1 MIINDLFN
9 NKKQDVAE
17 GRFVRG
23 PGGVPLD
30 RQGRPVAPKAPKAE
44 PMRMR
49 QWVVHHEGQ
58 RGEGGEM
65 IIDAP
70 NFETAWELA
79 NEYDLDII
87 DIKPVKGVAEGSKMA
102 RADKSAKAPKPEDQQ
117 EYNDIEKYRKDLAQS
132 YNKEPNFGI
141 KDDEEENKWW
151 IDYDLDEGVAEAY
164 QFKGG
169 FPFDVD
175 HMNGPRGINLPSV
188 ETKKYF
194 TDKQQWAQAVD
205 ELNHSLYDDNSMFTG
220 VTGRSTVAIDGREWA
235 RWSDAQQKGYVE
247 TKSLSQ
253 GMAEGSLEEVSQQ
266 TLQSYRKKASAQKRA
281 ADDVVSGDAD
291 DKTWK
296 KNVSLS
302 AKRRQGID
310 AANKRLGVAE
320 GSLEED
326 KGMKQYWAF
335 KREWRAKHG
344 ANARVPSYD
353 SKEYNAYCWRQGDKQ
368 QGVAEGS
375 FDHWSPMG
383 KDSIHQDRIRSLQNL
398 IAIAKE
404 QGRQLRVQ
412 ELELALKK
420 LQGVNEVSLGD
431 YRKKAAVSQ
440 AGAKIDQFFGRDDA
454 AKVAAADQTIA
465 KRERGLARADARTKP
480 YTPPAAAPAD
490 LEKQQRDLT
499 AKYPNIDELVRRA
512 ELNRD
517 PDYEMADGQAYYAAR
532 DAEQNY
538 LKLKQIQRV
547 IQGLNES
554 LQKLHRV
561 DEREIDQN
569 DQAGS
574 AKFDLLGKP
583 YANTQSMSY
592 REKRTADRNAR
603 QSMPEP
609 SAPQAQPSG
618 TDLTQ
623 PQKDYIASIGTDQS
637 ADLGQQEPTGQ
648 EVVPSR
654 SPEQIRK
661 WRRQWAAAAAQ
672 KNMAD
677 NPAPATPLS
686 PEQIRKAKQAAAVA
700 QFPKA

>member
-1 MIINDLFN
+1 MIINDLYN
-9 NKKQDVAE
+9 NKKQDVAEGQLELNTPDPVVVVQDQRGKILDKVNLSVAAQKYKLGQPQNIKNQLAHQNYTKIGNYTIVSPMTGQPQDQTTTGQKTTFATPGMVEDNAGVPVHRIGLTVTDPNHPMVSKRGETIQKTVRVPGADREKAINSAIAHYRRKGYKVHDHHYIGTVDE

-65 IIDAP
+65 TIDAP
-70 NFETAWELA
+70 NAETAWELA

-87 DIKPVKGVAEGSKMA
+87 DIKPAKGVS
-102 RADKSAKAPKPEDQQ
+102 
-117 EYNDIEKYRKDLAQS
+117 
-132 YNKEPNFGI
+132 
-141 KDDEEENKWW
+141 
-151 IDYDLDEGVAEAY
+151 
-164 QFKGG
+164 
-169 FPFDVD
+169 
-175 HMNGPRGINLPSV
+175 
-188 ETKKYF
+188 
-194 TDKQQWAQAVD
+194 
-205 ELNHSLYDDNSMFTG
+205 
-220 VTGRSTVAIDGREWA
+220 
-235 RWSDAQQKGYVE
+235 
-247 TKSLSQ
+247 
-253 GMAEGSLEEVSQQ
+253 
-266 TLQSYRKKASAQKRA
+266 
-281 ADDVVSGDAD
+281 
-291 DKTWK
+291 
-296 KNVSLS
+296 
-302 AKRRQGID
+302 
-310 AANKRLGVAE
+310 
-320 GSLEED
+320 
-326 KGMKQYWAF
+326 
-335 KREWRAKHG
+335 
-344 ANARVPSYD
+344 
-353 SKEYNAYCWRQGDKQ
+353 
-368 QGVAEGS
+368 EGS

-440 AGAKIDQFFGRDDA
+440 AGAKIDRFFGRDDA

-480 YTPPAAAPAD
+480 YTPPPAAPAD

-554 LQKLHRV
+554 L
-561 DEREIDQN
+561 N
-569 DQAGS
+569 
-574 AKFDLLGKP
+574 
-583 YANTQSMSY
+583 
-592 REKRTADRNAR
+592 
-603 QSMPEP
+603 
-609 SAPQAQPSG
+609 
-618 TDLTQ
+618 
-623 PQKDYIASIGTDQS
+623 
-637 ADLGQQEPTGQ
+637 
-648 EVVPSR
+648 R
-654 SPEQIRK
+654 SHLP
-661 WRRQWAAAAAQ
+661 
-672 KNMAD
+672 
-677 NPAPATPLS
+677 
-686 PEQIRKAKQAAAVA
+686 
-700 QFPKA
+700 

>member
-9 NKKQDVAE
+9 NKKTAVAE

-30 RQGRPVAPKAPKAE
+30 RQGRPVALKAE
-44 PMRMR
+44 PMTMR

-65 IIDAP
+65 TVDAP
-70 NFETAWELA
+70 NLETAWELA

-87 DIKPVKGVAEGSKMA
+87 DIKPAKGVSEGSKMA

-151 IDYDLDEGVAEAY
+151 IDYDLDEGV
-164 QFKGG
+164 
-169 FPFDVD
+169 
-175 HMNGPRGINLPSV
+175 
-188 ETKKYF
+188 
-194 TDKQQWAQAVD
+194 
-205 ELNHSLYDDNSMFTG
+205 
-220 VTGRSTVAIDGREWA
+220 
-235 RWSDAQQKGYVE
+235 
-247 TKSLSQ
+247 
-253 GMAEGSLEEVSQQ
+253 AEGSLEEVSQQ

-569 DQAGS
+569 DQAGG

>member
-102 RADKSAKAPKPEDQQ
+102 RADKLAKAPKPEDQQ

-151 IDYDLDEGVAEAY
+151 IDYDLDEGVAEGTGNIGNQIKALY
-164 QFKGG
+164 QKIHAQGDDAVEFMYYDSPIFAQYWDEYEG
-169 FPFDVD
+169 DLDSIIAEVD
-175 HMNGPRGINLPSV
+175 PGELQIIH
-188 ETKKYF
+188 
-194 TDKQQWAQAVD
+194 D
-205 ELNHSLYDDNSMFTG
+205 EL
-220 VTGRSTVAIDGREWA
+220 
-235 RWSDAQQKGYVE
+235 
-247 TKSLSQ
+247 
-253 GMAEGSLEEVSQQ
+253 
-266 TLQSYRKKASAQKRA
+266 
-281 ADDVVSGDAD
+281 
-291 DKTWK
+291 
-296 KNVSLS
+296 LS
-302 AKRRQGID
+302 A
-310 AANKRLGVAE
+310 AE
-320 GSLEED
+320 
-326 KGMKQYWAF
+326 
-335 KREWRAKHG
+335 
-344 ANARVPSYD
+344 
-353 SKEYNAYCWRQGDKQ
+353 Q

-420 LQGVNEVSLGD
+420 LQGVSEDNAGVPVHRIGLTVTDPNHPMVSKRGETIQKTVRVPGADQEKAIDSAIAHYRRKGYKVHDHHYIGTVDQGMAEAFANPGSGSTGTSRGAKRIANTVRKALAKNSETPDQIAARKDFEAQTDARMRQKKKEQGVAEASLGD
-431 YRKKAAVSQ
+431 YRKKATVNKAVAQ
-440 AGAKIDQFFGRDDA
+440 ANKFFDRDDA

-465 KRERGLARADARTKP
+465 KREKGLARADARVKA
-480 YTPPAAAPAD
+480 YTPPAQDA
-490 LEKQQRDLT
+490 EKMQRDLT

-554 LQKLHRV
+554 L
-561 DEREIDQN
+561 N
-569 DQAGS
+569 
-574 AKFDLLGKP
+574 
-583 YANTQSMSY
+583 
-592 REKRTADRNAR
+592 
-603 QSMPEP
+603 
-609 SAPQAQPSG
+609 
-618 TDLTQ
+618 
-623 PQKDYIASIGTDQS
+623 
-637 ADLGQQEPTGQ
+637 
-648 EVVPSR
+648 R
-654 SPEQIRK
+654 SHLP
-661 WRRQWAAAAAQ
+661 
-672 KNMAD
+672 
-677 NPAPATPLS
+677 
-686 PEQIRKAKQAAAVA
+686 
-700 QFPKA
+700 